1 MGDVSGDLMD
11 AAETEDMAEMGAT
24 TNAVED
30 MKNAVE
36 DMTGAEIET
45 EATKNGIRNDAE
57 EGKRERCLVIR
68 GRS

>member
-1 MGDVSGDLMD
+1 MD

-36 DMTGAEIET
+36 DMTVAEIET
-45 EATKNGIRNDAE
+45 EATKNCIRNDAE
-57 EGKRERCLVIR
+57 EGKREQCLVIR
-68 GRS
+68 GHS

>member
-1 MGDVSGDLMD
+1 MKDV
-11 AAETEDMAEMGAT
+11 AEMGAT

-36 DMTGAEIET
+36 DMTVAEKEA

-57 EGKRERCLVIR
+57 EGKREQCLVIR
-68 GRS
+68 GHS

>member
-1 MGDVSGDLMD
+1 MKDV
-11 AAETEDMAEMGAT
+11 AEMGAT

-36 DMTGAEIET
+36 DMTVAEIET

-57 EGKRERCLVIR
+57 EGKREQYLVVR
-68 GRS
+68 GHS

>member
-1 MGDVSGDLMD
+1 LEDVFGDLKD
-11 AAETEDMAEMGAT
+11 VAEMGAT

-36 DMTGAEIET
+36 DMTVAEKEA

-57 EGKRERCLVIR
+57 EGKREQCLVIR
-68 GRS
+68 GHS